1 MSSAP
6 SPAPSPAQNV
16 AQSAAQAKPTP
27 VIEVR
32 NLVKRFGKAVV
43 HDGIDLDVYSGEV
56 LSIVGGS
63 GSGKTVLLRQIV
75 GLERPTSGTIRVFG
89 EEPRRLSAAQLQ
101 ALRNRWGLQFQRGAL
116 FSALSVIDNIALPLR
131 ELRALPDNLICRAAL
146 LKLQLV
152 GLSARDAD
160 KMPSDL
166 SGGMIKR
173 VALARALALE
183 PELLFLDEPTA
194 GLDPMA
200 SDDYVALIRELRREL
215 GLTVVMITH
224 DLDTLVALSDRIAV
238 LADHKLVAAAP
249 IAEVVKVDHPFIRE
263 YFLGERAQRALQ
275 ALQQPGQSAPSAQ
288 SAPPARRDAA
298 PSGEA

>member
-1 MSSAP
+1 MTMTNAST
-6 SPAPSPAQNV
+6 PANV
-16 AQSAAQAKPTP
+16 GPDTP
-27 VIEVR
+27 REKIIEVR
-32 NLVKRFGKAVV
+32 NLVKRYGDNVV
-43 HDGIDLDVYSGEV
+43 HDGLNLDVYRGEV

-63 GSGKTVLLRQIV
+63 GTGKTVLLRQIV
-75 GLERPTSGTIRVFG
+75 GLDKPTSGTIKVFG
-89 EEPRRLSAAQLQ
+89 ENPASLTAEQLQ

-131 ELRALPDNLICRAAL
+131 EMRALPDNLICQASL

-152 GLSARDAD
+152 GLTAKDAD

-183 PELLFLDEPTA
+183 PELVFLDEPTA

-224 DLDTLVALSDRIAV
+224 DLDTLVALSDRVAV
-238 LADHKLVAAAP
+238 LADRKVLAAAP
-249 IAEVVKVDHPFIRE
+249 IAEVIKVDHPFIRE
-263 YFLGERAQRALQ
+263 YFLGDRAQRALQ
-275 ALQQPGQSAPSAQ
+275 ALPAPKGPRS
-288 SAPPARRDAA
+288 PAA
-298 PSGEA
+298 PTGNTGDT

>member
-1 MSSAP
+1 MTTATASTTPQAAR
-6 SPAPSPAQNV
+6 PASMPGTAQE
-16 AQSAAQAKPTP
+16 SGRTT

-32 NLVKRFGKAVV
+32 DLVKRFGEAVV
-43 HDGIDLDVYSGEV
+43 HDHLNLDVYRGEV

-75 GLERPTSGTIRVFG
+75 GLDRPTSGTIRVFG
-89 EEPRRLSAAQLQ
+89 EDLMRLDAARLQ

-131 ELRALPDNLICRAAL
+131 ELRTLPDDLICQASL

-183 PELLFLDEPTA
+183 PELVFLDEPTA

-200 SDDYVALIRELRREL
+200 SDDYVALICELRREL
-215 GLTVVMITH
+215 GLTVVMVTH
-224 DLDTLVALSDRIAV
+224 DLDTLVALSDRVAV
-238 LADHKLVAAAP
+238 LADRKVLAALPIPELVH
-249 IAEVVKVDHPFIRE
+249 IDHPFIRE
-263 YFLGERAQRALQ
+263 YFLGERGQRAMQ
-275 ALQQPGQSAPSAQ
+275 ALAVT
-288 SAPPARRDAA
+288 PAG
-298 PSGEA
+298 PQSGEA

>member
-1 MSSAP
+1 MTAVTAASQANITASAR
-6 SPAPSPAQNV
+6 
-16 AQSAAQAKPTP
+16 TT

-32 NLVKRFGKAVV
+32 NLVKRFGEAVV
-43 HDGIDLDVYSGEV
+43 HDHLNLDVYRGEV

-75 GLERPTSGTIRVFG
+75 GLDRPTSGTIRVFG
-89 EEPRRLSAAQLQ
+89 EDLMRLDTARLQ

-131 ELRALPDNLICRAAL
+131 ELRTLPDDLICAASL

-183 PELLFLDEPTA
+183 PELVFLDEPTA

-215 GLTVVMITH
+215 GLTVVMVTH
-224 DLDTLVALSDRIAV
+224 DLDTLVALSDRVAV
-238 LADHKLVAAAP
+238 LADHKVLAALPIPELVH
-249 IAEVVKVDHPFIRE
+249 IDHPFIRE
-263 YFLGERAQRALQ
+263 YFLGERGQRAMQGLARAPAIAQ
-275 ALQQPGQSAPSAQ
+275 LPAGPQSG
-288 SAPPARRDAA
+288 DA
-298 PSGEA
+298 

>member
-1 MSSAP
+1 MSTTTDAIAP
-6 SPAPSPAQNV
+6 PNLGPD
-16 AQSAAQAKPTP
+16 TP
-27 VIEVR
+27 REKIIEVR
-32 NLVKRFGKAVV
+32 DLVKRYGENVV
-43 HDGIDLDVYSGEV
+43 HDHLDLDVYRGEV

-63 GSGKTVLLRQIV
+63 GTGKTVLLRQIV
-75 GLERPTSGTIRVFG
+75 GLERPTSGTIKVFG
-89 EEPRRLSAAQLQ
+89 ENPARLDAEALQ
-101 ALRNRWGLQFQRGAL
+101 ALRSRWGLQFQRGAL

-131 ELRALPDNLICRAAL
+131 EMRALPDNLICQASL

-173 VALARALALE
+173 VALARALSLE
-183 PELLFLDEPTA
+183 PELVFLDEPTA

-224 DLDTLVALSDRIAV
+224 DLDTLVALSDRVAV
-238 LADHKLVAAAP
+238 LADRKVLAAAP
-249 IAEVVKVDHPFIRE
+249 IPEVIKVDHPFIRE
-263 YFLGERAQRALQ
+263 YFLGDRAQRALQ
-275 ALQQPGQSAPSAQ
+275 ALPALKGPGSP
-288 SAPPARRDAA
+288 AA
-298 PSGEA
+298 PTGAS

>member
-1 MSSAP
+1 MSAAP
-6 SPAPSPAQNV
+6 VNPTRPGATQPAPER
-16 AQSAAQAKPTP
+16 TP

-43 HDGIDLDVYSGEV
+43 HDHVDLDVYRGEV

-75 GLERPTSGTIRVFG
+75 GLERPTSGTIKVFG
-89 EEPRRLSAAQLQ
+89 EDPARLRPAQLQ
-101 ALRNRWGLQFQRGAL
+101 ALRSRWGLQFQRGAL

-131 ELRALPDNLICRAAL
+131 ELRALPDNLICQAAL

-173 VALARALALE
+173 VALARALSLE

-224 DLDTLVALSDRIAV
+224 DLDTLVALSDRVAV
-238 LADHKLVAAAP
+238 LADHKVIAAAP
-249 IAEVVKVDHPFIRE
+249 IAQVVEVDHPFIRE

-275 ALQQPGQSAPSAQ
+275 ALPQPGQPA
-288 SAPPARRDAA
+288 APP
-298 PSGEA
+298 PGEA

>member
-1 MSSAP
+1 MTDP
-6 SPAPSPAQNV
+6 VQRG
-16 AQSAAQAKPTP
+16 TP
-27 VIEVR
+27 RETIIEVR
-32 NLVKRFGKAVV
+32 NLVKRYGDNVV
-43 HDGIDLDVYSGEV
+43 HDGLNLDVYRGEV

-63 GSGKTVLLRQIV
+63 GTGKTVLLRQIV
-75 GLERPTSGTIRVFG
+75 GLDRPTSGSIRVFG
-89 EEPRRLSAAQLQ
+89 ENPASLRPAQLQ

-131 ELRALPDNLICRAAL
+131 EMRALPDNLICQASL

-152 GLSARDAD
+152 GLSAKDAD

-183 PELLFLDEPTA
+183 PELVFLDEPTA

-200 SDDYVALIRELRREL
+200 SDDYVDLIRELRREL

-224 DLDTLVALSDRIAV
+224 DLDTLVALSDRVAV
-238 LADHKLVAAAP
+238 LADHKVLAAAP
-249 IAEVVKVDHPFIRE
+249 LPEVVKVDHPFIRE
-263 YFLGERAQRALQ
+263 YFLGDRAQRALQ
-275 ALQQPGQSAPSAQ
+275 ALPAPQGAGG
-288 SAPPARRDAA
+288 AAA
-298 PSGEA
+298 PRGDT

>member
-1 MSSAP
+1 
-6 SPAPSPAQNV
+6 
-16 AQSAAQAKPTP
+16 
-27 VIEVR
+27 
-32 NLVKRFGKAVV
+32 VV
-43 HDGIDLDVYSGEV
+43 HDDVNLEVYRGEV

-75 GLERPTSGTIRVFG
+75 GLDRPTSGTIRVFG
-89 EEPRRLSAAQLQ
+89 ENPAELTAGQLQ
-101 ALRNRWGLQFQRGAL
+101 ALRSRWGLQFQRGAL

-131 ELRALPDNLICRAAL
+131 EMRALPDDLICRASL

-152 GLSARDAD
+152 GLSAKDAD

-173 VALARALALE
+173 VGLARALALE
-183 PELLFLDEPTA
+183 PELVFLDEPTA

-224 DLDTLVALSDRIAV
+224 DLDTLVALSDRVAV
-238 LADHKLVAAAP
+238 LADHKVLAAAP
-249 IAEVVKVDHPFIRE
+249 IPEVIQVDHPFIRE

-275 ALQQPGQSAPSAQ
+275 ALPAPKGSGA
-288 SAPPARRDAA
+288 ADAH
-298 PSGEA
+298 PGEA